1 MAAGEGRDRAGRGD
15 GARSYA
21 LSVIRPSTED
31 TERFAH
37 GYGVGVF
44 GGRLVGT
51 PEIGFGLSQ
60 SERELRLGWRLGL
73 ARSEGNVSLDLE
85 VEATRRESVNDDRE
99 PEHGV
104 GLRLSVRW

>member
-1 MAAGEGRDRAGRGD
+1 MLA
-15 GARSYA
+15 
-21 LSVIRPSTED
+21 VT
-31 TERFAH
+31 

-73 ARSEGNVSLDLE
+73 ARSEGNVSLGLE
-85 VEATRRESVNDDRE
+85 VEATRRESMNDDRDGAN
-99 PEHGV
+99 PGRS
-104 GLRLSVRW
+104 GANS